1 MANLKSLG
9 YISIADKSREEALEE
24 LRQIR
29 LSRRVPVKT
38 TKTRTVTKK
47 QEKKLTKDQ
56 IDKGMSPDLAA
67 ELLAL
72 IGGTE

>member
-1 MANLKSLG
+1 MADLKSLG

-38 TKTRTVTKK
+38 TKTKTVTKK

-72 IGGTE
+72 IGDTE